1 MKKLESNTSKLTL
14 QKEKITDLID
24 LKRKNNFGAV
34 NSRPVGP
41 TTTTHSIIICQ
52 LNA

>member
-1 MKKLESNTSKLTL
+1 MKKIESNTSRLKLR
-14 QKEKITDLID
+14 KEKITDLLD
-24 LKRKNNFGAV
+24 LKTKNNFGAV